1 MSTYAGTLPSA
12 ILTDFDEV
20 SYTPSM
26 PGPNVW
32 PLASNACFVLDGT
45 LSGGL
50 TSNAP
55 IEMHPT
61 NHAGVLLPGFAFGHV
76 YALPSADI
84 DLGTVIDGSESPVEL
99 WNASLDAVTCSNDVE
114 SEMDGITHDTPA
126 TPFPLDP
133 LASQVVTYVIGS
145 GGPVAIAAFHSFVF
159 STDTV
164 VISFI
169 GTRAVV
175 LAQWPQDGLVEKLSY
190 LTDVLTSWTGLEQR
204 IQVRQEPRRTIK
216 LVIWPQTSALAQR
229 LENQVQAWRANS
241 WSLPLYHE
249 AERLATTPIGGD
261 TTVSVDTSNMTLAV
275 GDSVCIWWSETATQ
289 TLPVESL
296 TTSSITV
303 TKPLSPPAG
312 HAGPVY
318 AIPVQ
323 LARFAS
329 APTKERQPAVEDKYT
344 LEFRLLDDRDLD
356 TGLSLPQYLDLD
368 VFVYPNRFLQSSTQ
382 PVTFTRVISELDYL
396 TGKVFSSSP
405 SDFTAQQVQVDIVAI
420 DRAAAFTARQ
430 FVARCYGRR
439 VPFWYP
445 NYDASMVPAQTIGAT
460 SQTIIVEDRAFS
472 MLSGHP
478 TRTHLFVET
487 TSGTQYFRQV
497 TSITRGDPG
506 TERLE
511 ISDALGDDI
520 PPAQIR
526 TMCFLNLVRLDQDD
540 TELTWSTAPTLKTS
554 LMIQEVAQ

>member
-1 MSTYAGTLPSA
+1 MSTFAGTLPSA
-12 ILTDFDEV
+12 LLTDFDEV

-26 PGPNVW
+26 PGHNVW
-32 PLASNACFVLDGT
+32 PLASNACLVLDGA
-45 LSGGL
+45 LSGTP

-55 IEMHPT
+55 IEMHPA

-84 DLGTVIDGSESPVEL
+84 DLGTVIDGAESTIEL
-99 WNASLDAVTCSNDVE
+99 WNASLAAVTCSNDIE
-114 SEMDGITHDTPA
+114 SEMDGITHDTPG
-126 TPFPLDP
+126 TPFTLDP
-133 LASQVVTYVIGS
+133 LASQIVTYAIGS
-145 GGPVAIAAFHSFVF
+145 AGPVEIAATHTFVF
-159 STDTV
+159 GAGSII
-164 VISFI
+164 ISLV

-175 LAQWPQDGLVEKLSY
+175 LTQWPQDGLVEKLSY

-216 LVIWPQTSALAQR
+216 LIIWPKTPALAQR

-241 WSLPLYHE
+241 WSLPLFHE
-249 AERLATTPIGGD
+249 AERLATAPVEGD

-296 TTSSITV
+296 TASSITV

-329 APTKERQPAVEDKYT
+329 APTKERAPAIQDKYT

-356 TGLSLPQYLDLD
+356 AGLSLPQYLDLD
-368 VFVYPNRFLQSSTQ
+368 VFVYPSRFLQSSTQ
-382 PVTFTRVISELDYL
+382 PVTFTRVISELDYS

-405 SDFTAQQVQVDIVAI
+405 SNFTAQQVQVDIVAI

-460 SQTIIVEDRAFS
+460 SQTILVEDCGFA
-472 MLSGHP
+472 MLSGHQ
-478 TRTHLFVET
+478 TRSHLFIET
-487 TSGTQYFRQV
+487 TFGTQYFRQV
-497 TSITRGDPG
+497 TSITRGDAG

-511 ISDALGDDI
+511 ISDALGAEVSVASI
-520 PPAQIR
+520 KA
-526 TMCFLNLVRLDQDD
+526 MCFLNLVRLDQDD
-540 TELTWSTAPTLKTS
+540 TELTWSTAPALKTS
-554 LMIQEVAQ
+554 LMVQEVAQ